1 MQEEINVINHLLAVE
16 KESAALIDNAVKEA
30 DRRTTEAHNQAN
42 SQFKQKYDE
51 IAASL
56 QKEFEQTI
64 ENKKSEHSKQ
74 MNQFEAQLQSR
85 ERNYEAFN
93 KALNGILGG

>member
-1 MQEEINVINHLLAVE
+1 MQEEINVISHLLAVE
-16 KESAALIDNAVKEA
+16 KESATLIDNAVKEA
-30 DRRTTEAHNQAN
+30 DNRTTEARNQAN

-51 IAASL
+51 IAATL

-74 MNQFEAQLQSR
+74 MNEFEALLESR
-85 ERNYEAFN
+85 TRNYEAFD
-93 KALNGILGG
+93 KVLNNILGA

>member
-30 DRRTTEAHNQAN
+30 DSRTTDARNKAN

-51 IAASL
+51 IAELL

-64 ENKKSEHSKQ
+64 ENKKSEHLQQ
-74 MNQFEAQLQSR
+74 MNQFEQELENR
-85 ERNYEAFN
+85 PRNYKAFN
-93 KALNGILGG
+93 EALDKILGG

>member
-1 MQEEINVINHLLAVE
+1 MQEEINVIKHLLAVE
-16 KESAALIDNAVKEA
+16 KESATLIDNAVKEA
-30 DRRTTEAHNQAN
+30 DNRTTEARNQAN

-51 IAASL
+51 IAATL

-74 MNQFEAQLQSR
+74 MNEFETLLENR
-85 ERNYEAFN
+85 NRNYESFN
-93 KALNGILGG
+93 KVLDDILGA

>member
-30 DRRTTEAHNQAN
+30 DNRTTEARNKAN
-42 SQFKQKYDE
+42 FQFKQKYDE
-51 IAASL
+51 IAEAL
-56 QKEFEQTI
+56 QKEFEQNV

-74 MNQFEAQLQSR
+74 MTQFESQLEARS
-85 ERNYEAFN
+85 RNYEAFN
-93 KALNGILGG
+93 KVLNGILGV